1 MPADPPFREEHL
13 LADGTRVT
21 LRFICPDDAEEL
33 KRGFA
38 RLSPRSRY
46 LRFLSPM
53 TRLSDEMIRYLTE
66 VDGEAHV
73 AIVAMTDSHDL
84 KSERGLGVA
93 RFVRLP
99 DEPRVA
105 EAAVTVLDEAQGK
118 GIGRL
123 LLRALVTLAR
133 GRDIECFRGEVLA
146 ENVQMRRLLDEVGA
160 KVHDDDG
167 RTLVFDVPLDWPA
180 EGAEA
185 THPLL
190 RLLRAVAASLAAL
203 GGGAPPEAGEP

>member
-1 MPADPPFREEHL
+1 VTAAPIFREEHL

-21 LRFICPDDAEEL
+21 LRSIRPDDADEL
-33 KRGFA
+33 KRCFA
-38 RLSPRSRY
+38 LLSPRSRY
-46 LRFLSPM
+46 LRFLSSM
-53 TRLSDEMIRYLTE
+53 TRLSDDMIRYLTE

-73 AIVAMTDSHDL
+73 AIVAVTDSHDL

-133 GRDIECFRGEVLA
+133 GRDVECFRGEVLA

-160 KVHDDDG
+160 KVHEDDG
-167 RTLVFDVPLDWPA
+167 RTLVFDVPLEWH
-180 EGAEA
+180 AEA
-185 THPLL
+185 TPPLL

-203 GGGAPPEAGEP
+203 GGGAAPEAGEP